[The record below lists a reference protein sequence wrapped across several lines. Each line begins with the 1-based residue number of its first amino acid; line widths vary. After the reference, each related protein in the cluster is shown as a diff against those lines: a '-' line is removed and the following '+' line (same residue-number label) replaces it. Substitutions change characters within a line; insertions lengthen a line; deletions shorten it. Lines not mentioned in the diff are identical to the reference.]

1 MERRAKVNLG
11 LKKKTPEEKL
21 KLAQLLAKKLDNNL
35 YFPPPHPPLVPAVV
49 MANNMISA
57 YKEFL
62 SGNKEVKQVY
72 KQREKQL
79 DEMLINIAN
88 YIEYHAKGNA
98 EIIKSTG
105 LELKGRNEPIGKLAA
120 PTQCRVRLTGNQGEL
135 LVKSK
140 PVYGAKAYLIQI
152 TETPENSHSW
162 RIIEG
167 STRARFIIK
176 NLISGNKYYFR
187 IAAIGGSGMS
197 EWSDYAA
204 KEAP

>member
-1 MERRAKVNLG
+1 MQKRAKIKLG

-21 KLAQLLAKKLDNNL
+21 KLAQLLAKKLENNL
-35 YFPPPHPPLVPAVV
+35 HFPPPHPPLVPAVV
-49 MANNMISA
+49 LANNMVSA
-57 YKEFL
+57 YREFI
-62 SGNKEVKQVY
+62 SGREDQKPVY

-88 YIEYHAKGNA
+88 YVEYHAKGNA

-105 LELKGRNEPIGKLAA
+105 LELKGRNNPLGKLPA
-120 PTQCRVRLTGNQGEL
+120 PEQCRVRHTDKPGEL

-152 TETPENSHSW
+152 TETPENYHSW

-167 STRARFIIK
+167 STRARFIVK
-176 NLISGNKYYFR
+176 NLKSGTKYYFR

-197 EWSDYAA
+197 AWSDYVG
-204 KEAP
+204 KETP